1 MSGSAAWRPMRADD
15 LSAVAAISDAVH
27 GAFTEPAA
35 VYAERL
41 ALYPLGCHVL
51 AQENEAAIG
60 YLIGHP
66 WPAGAVLP
74 AIGKPI
80 GAVPEGADGYYL
92 HDLALMP
99 AARGRGAAQAAVAR
113 VLAQARAEGA
123 RAVMLIAVNGADRFW
138 RTQGFAEVPGD
149 PPYGDG
155 TMTMQLAIDAS
166 R

>member
-1 MSGSAAWRPMRADD
+1 MRVGD
-15 LSAVAAISDAVH
+15 LAAVAAISDAVH
-27 GAFTEPAA
+27 GAFTEPRS

-41 ALYPLGCHVL
+41 ALYPQGCHVL
-51 AQENEAAIG
+51 ARGNKAAIG

-66 WPAGAVLP
+66 WPADAVLP

-80 GAVPEGADGYYL
+80 GAVSGGADGYYL

-99 AARGRGAAQAAVAR
+99 AARGQGAAQAATAL
-113 VLAQARAEGA
+113 VLAQARVEGA

-149 PPYGDG
+149 LPYGAG
-155 TMTMQLAIDAS
+155 TMAMRRAIETGG
-166 R
+166 